1 MTNNAR
7 TGAIILDGGMGRELE
22 RVGAPFRQPEWS
34 ALALMEGTQF
44 VREVHDG
51 YIAAGADV
59 ITTNSY
65 AVVPFHIGEERF
77 AADGHKLA
85 ALSGTI
91 AREAADASDRDVKV
105 AGSLPPVFGSY
116 QPDLFDPARAG
127 ELLGVLVDGL
137 APSVDLWLAE
147 TQSSLAEVKAAH
159 EATRSTGKPLWVS
172 YTLRDDVAPEDMSE
186 AQLRS
191 GETVAEG
198 ARLAAEIGA
207 EALLFNCA
215 MPEVMDAAILAAK
228 KVFDELGKDIPVGV
242 YANAFPSQQGDEEAN
257 ATVTEV
263 RADLDPDAYGVWAQ
277 RWVKNGAGIIGGCCG
292 IGTNHIHALSSK
304 YLCA

>member
-1 MTNNAR
+1 MSKKT
-7 TGAIILDGGMGRELE
+7 IILDGGMGRELE

-34 ALALMEGTQF
+34 ALALMEAPQF
-44 VREVHDG
+44 VRQVHDD

-65 AVVPFHIGEERF
+65 AVVPFHIGEDRF
-77 AADGHKLA
+77 ASQGHALA
-85 ALSGTI
+85 GLSGTI
-91 AREAADASDRDVKV
+91 ARDAANAASRDVKV

-116 QPDLFDPARAG
+116 QPELFDPARAG
-127 ELLGVLVDGL
+127 ELLNVLVDGL
-137 APSVDLWLAE
+137 SPSVDLWLAE
-147 TQSSLAEVKAAH
+147 TQSSLIEVKAAH
-159 EATRSTGKPLWVS
+159 EAIRATGKPFWIS
-172 YTLRDDVAPEDMSE
+172 YTLRDDIAPDAMTE

-191 GETVAEG
+191 GESVADG
-198 ARLAAEIGA
+198 ARLAAELGA

-215 MPEVMDAAILAAK
+215 MPEVMDAAIIAAK
-228 KVFDELGKDIPVGV
+228 QVFDALGKDIPVGV

-257 ATVTEV
+257 AKVTEI
-263 RADLDPDAYGVWAQ
+263 RADLDPDAYGAWAT

-292 IGTNHIHALSSK
+292 IGTNHIHALSNR

>member
-1 MTNNAR
+1 MSKKT
-7 TGAIILDGGMGRELE
+7 IILDGGMGRELE

-34 ALALMEGTQF
+34 ALALMEAPQF
-44 VREVHDG
+44 VRQVHDD

-65 AVVPFHIGEERF
+65 AVVPFHIGEDRF
-77 AADGHKLA
+77 AAQGHALA

-91 AREAADASDRDVKV
+91 ARDAANAASRDVKV

-116 QPDLFDPARAG
+116 QPELFDPARAG
-127 ELLGVLVDGL
+127 ELLNVLVDGL
-137 APSVDLWLAE
+137 SPSVDLWLAE
-147 TQSSLAEVKAAH
+147 TQSSLIEVKAAH
-159 EATRSTGKPLWVS
+159 EAIRATGKPFWIS
-172 YTLRDDVAPEDMSE
+172 YTLRDDVAPDAMAE

-191 GETVAEG
+191 GESVADG
-198 ARLAAEIGA
+198 ARLAAELGA

-215 MPEVMDAAILAAK
+215 MPEVMDAAIIAAK
-228 KVFDELGKDIPVGV
+228 QVFDALGKDIPVGV

-257 ATVTEV
+257 AKVTEI
-263 RADLDPDAYGVWAQ
+263 RADLDPDAYGAWAT

-292 IGTNHIHALSSK
+292 IGTNHIHALSNR

>member
-1 MTNNAR
+1 MSKKT
-7 TGAIILDGGMGRELE
+7 IILDGGMGRELE

-34 ALALMEGTQF
+34 ALALMEAPQF
-44 VREVHDG
+44 VRQVHDD

-65 AVVPFHIGEERF
+65 AVVPFHIGEDRF
-77 AADGHKLA
+77 ASQGHALA
-85 ALSGTI
+85 GLSGTI
-91 AREAADASDRDVKV
+91 ARDAANAASRDVKV

-116 QPDLFDPARAG
+116 QPELFDPARAG
-127 ELLGVLVDGL
+127 ELLNVLVDGL
-137 APSVDLWLAE
+137 SPSVDLWLAE
-147 TQSSLAEVKAAH
+147 TQSSLIEVKAAH
-159 EATRSTGKPLWVS
+159 EAIRATGKPFWIS
-172 YTLRDDVAPEDMSE
+172 YTLRDDVAPDAMAE

-191 GETVAEG
+191 GESVADG
-198 ARLAAEIGA
+198 ARLAAELGA

-215 MPEVMDAAILAAK
+215 MPEVMDAAIIAAK
-228 KVFDELGKDIPVGV
+228 QVFDALGKDIPVGV

-257 ATVTEV
+257 AKVTEI
-263 RADLDPDAYGVWAQ
+263 RADLDPDAYGAWAT

-292 IGTNHIHALSSK
+292 IGTNHIHALSNR

>member
-1 MTNNAR
+1 MSKKT
-7 TGAIILDGGMGRELE
+7 IILDGGMGRELE

-34 ALALMEGTQF
+34 ALALIEGPQY

-65 AVVPFHIGEERF
+65 AVVPFHIGEDRF
-77 AADGHKLA
+77 AAEGHKLA
-85 ALSGTI
+85 SLSGRI
-91 AREAADASDRDVKV
+91 AREAADSASREVKV

-127 ELLGVLVDGL
+127 ELLNVLVDGL

-147 TQSSLAEVKAAH
+147 TQSSLIEVKAAH
-159 EATRSTGKPLWVS
+159 EAIRSTGKPLWIS
-172 YTLRDDVAPEDMSE
+172 YTLRDDVASGAITE

-198 ARLAAEIGA
+198 ARLAAELGA

-228 KVFDELGKDIPVGV
+228 QVFDELGKDIPIGV
-242 YANAFPSQQGDEEAN
+242 YANAFPSQQGADEAN
-257 ATVTEV
+257 ATITEI

-277 RWVKNGAGIIGGCCG
+277 RWVKSGAGIIGGCCG
-292 IGTNHIHALSSK
+292 IGTNHIHALSNQ
-304 YLCA
+304 YLCE

>member
-1 MTNNAR
+1 MMSKKT
-7 TGAIILDGGMGRELE
+7 IILDGGMGRELE

-34 ALALMEGTQF
+34 ALALMEAPQF
-44 VREVHDG
+44 VRQVHDD

-65 AVVPFHIGEERF
+65 AVVPFHIGEDRF
-77 AADGHKLA
+77 AAQGHALA

-91 AREAADASDRDVKV
+91 ARDAANAASRDVKV

-116 QPDLFDPARAG
+116 QPELFDPARAG
-127 ELLGVLVDGL
+127 ELLNVLVDGL
-137 APSVDLWLAE
+137 SPSVDLWLAE
-147 TQSSLAEVKAAH
+147 TQSSLIEVKAAH
-159 EATRSTGKPLWVS
+159 EAIRATGKPFWIS
-172 YTLRDDVAPEDMSE
+172 YTLRDDIAPDAMTE

-191 GETVAEG
+191 GESVADG
-198 ARLAAEIGA
+198 ARLAAELGA

-215 MPEVMDAAILAAK
+215 MPEVMDAAIIAAK
-228 KVFDELGKDIPVGV
+228 QVFDALGKDIPVGV

-257 ATVTEV
+257 AKVTEI
-263 RADLDPDAYGVWAQ
+263 RADLDPDAYGAWAT

-292 IGTNHIHALSSK
+292 IGTNHIHALSNR